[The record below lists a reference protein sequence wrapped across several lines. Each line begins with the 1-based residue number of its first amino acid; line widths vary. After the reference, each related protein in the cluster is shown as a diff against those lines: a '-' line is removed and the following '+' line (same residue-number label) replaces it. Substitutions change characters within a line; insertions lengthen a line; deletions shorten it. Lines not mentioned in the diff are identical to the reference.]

1 MKTRLLELSEEFL
14 NENGALSESGREELI
29 NAILS
34 RSKSF
39 TSSYGV
45 YTCTLVTFVIACHD
59 NRLFLLDTH
68 AIGQELGGDGSGIL
82 IQTSD
87 LANNSCVSLVQWIIE
102 RLVLSRVSKSNQ
114 HSLAW
119 ITRAS
124 RGM

>member
-68 AIGQELGGDGSGIL
+68 VRYAGIL
-82 IQTSD
+82 IQTND
-87 LANNSCVSLVQWIIE
+87 LTNNSCVSLVQWIIE
-102 RLVLSRVSKSNQ
+102 RLVLSGVSKSNQ